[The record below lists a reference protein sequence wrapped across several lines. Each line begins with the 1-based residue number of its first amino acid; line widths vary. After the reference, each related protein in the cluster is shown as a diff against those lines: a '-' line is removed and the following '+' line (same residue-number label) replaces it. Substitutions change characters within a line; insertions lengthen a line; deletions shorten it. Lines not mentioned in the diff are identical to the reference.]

1 MKKFLKIVGLLL
13 LIIIALFV
21 VLIVVKV
28 YLELQQKLKQEKICV
43 EKLRNAGPYEAD
55 TVQFHIAQIP
65 DSARAAEV
73 YRYFRLDTLLSPT
86 ATTWEN
92 ATRLARLVADNVPHD
107 NPPKTDEGWPQV
119 HTAIGYWKHNQKR
132 RGLNCRH
139 HSIMLYEMLTA
150 AGIKA
155 RFVTCLPEDST
166 DRDCHV
172 VNHVWLPELRK
183 WAMLDADG
191 FNNGFNY
198 YTDPNSSIPLSLG
211 EMRQRVIDGKPMQ
224 LNVDMDKSELKFFS
238 KYTMRPY
245 WSKNLYW
252 FEVHEQHCFGR
263 ENDERPDDRL
273 IALIPSGWQAFVKH
287 GQAIKTTDEA
297 RFWAAPEE

>member
-21 VLIVVKV
+21 VLRVTKYFI
-28 YLELQQKLKQEKICV
+28 YRHQELKQETIRV
-43 EKLRNAGPYEAD
+43 EKLRSAGPYAAD
-55 TVQFHIAQIP
+55 TVQFRFAQIP

-73 YRYFRLDTLLSPT
+73 YNYFRLDTLLSPT

-139 HSIMLYEMLTA
+139 HSIMLYELLTA
-150 AGIKA
+150 SGIKA

-166 DRDCHV
+166 DGDCHV
-172 VNHVWLPELRK
+172 VNHVWLPELSK
-183 WAMLDADG
+183 WAMLDSDG
-191 FNNGFNY
+191 FNKGFNY
-198 YTDPNSSIPLSLG
+198 YTDTNSTIPLSLA
-211 EMRQRVIDGKPMQ
+211 EMRQRIIDGQPMQ
-224 LNVDMDKSELKFFS
+224 LQVQMDAIQLESFS
-238 KYTMRPY
+238 KYVMRPY

-263 ENDERPDDRL
+263 ENNERPKDRL
-273 IALIPSGWQAFVKH
+273 IALIPSGWEAFVKH
-287 GQAIKTTDEA
+287 GHAIKTTDAE

>member
-28 YLELQQKLKQEKICV
+28 YLELQQKLKQEKIRV
-43 EKLRNAGPYEAD
+43 EKLRNAGPYMAD
-55 TVQFHIAQIP
+55 TVQFRFAQIP

-139 HSIMLYEMLTA
+139 HSIMLYELLTA
-150 AGIKA
+150 SGIKA

-166 DRDCHV
+166 DGDCHV
-172 VNHVWLPELRK
+172 VNHVWLPELSK
-183 WAMLDADG
+183 WAMLDSDG
-191 FNNGFNY
+191 FFY
-198 YTDPNSSIPLSLG
+198 YTLPNDTIPLSLA
-211 EMRQRVIDGKPMQ
+211 EMRQHITNGHPMQ
-224 LNVDMDKSELKFFS
+224 LHGLDTAANAYAEHDKRWK
-238 KYTMRPY
+238 RPY

-263 ENDERPDDRL
+263 ENNEHPADRL

-287 GQAIKTTDEA
+287 GHAIKTTDAE